1 MRILLIWHV
10 KLIICSVSFCEW
22 KEVSYC
28 SVFYVSREIWLQ
40 GLDLK
45 YISKLQQLLNSLSFI
60 FHRVQW
66 NVWMRTLKLEVYKV
80 GFDGS
85 VWLEIFSNEWQ
96 SMFFG
101 GAALPAMMN
110 WRLDCKPAD
119 YGHWWGWMTII
130 LWLWLILIF
139 NSYAADNTVC
149 NSFGVSFD
157 CSFALWPLGSPLGVA
172 ETRTVWFFS
181 LCFWIWISR

>member
-1 MRILLIWHV
+1 MFSIFLSVKKSVILFCILCFQGD
-10 KLIICSVSFCEW
+10 LTSVTWF
-22 KEVSYC
+22 KVY
-28 SVFYVSREIWLQ
+28 L
-40 GLDLK
+40 
-45 YISKLQQLLNSLSFI
+45 SKLQLLNSLSFI
-60 FHRVQW
+60 FHRVQCH
-66 NVWMRTLKLEVYKV
+66 VWMRTLKLEIYKV

-85 VWLEIFSNEWQ
+85 MWLEIFSNEWQ
-96 SMFFG
+96 SMVFG

-139 NSYAADNTVC
+139 NSYAAGNTVC
-149 NSFGVSFD
+149 SSFGVSFD
-157 CSFALWPLGSPLGVA
+157 SSFALWTLGNLLGVA

-181 LCFWIWISR
+181 LFLNMNQQINGLFLHM